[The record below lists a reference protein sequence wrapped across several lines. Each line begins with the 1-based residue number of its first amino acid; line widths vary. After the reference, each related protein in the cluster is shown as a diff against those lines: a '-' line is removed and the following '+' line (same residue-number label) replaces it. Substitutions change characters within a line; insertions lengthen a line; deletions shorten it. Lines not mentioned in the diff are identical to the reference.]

1 MSSFKLEIITPL
13 GIKFSKDVE
22 YISLKTTEGNMGILA
37 NHTPFVAGLHSDDI
51 KIKINNS
58 TEISYYISGG
68 FLEINKE
75 KVLIIVDEA
84 MLPDE
89 IDLLEAKKE
98 LEFAQKKLKKLNE
111 DNQIIMAQKSLQDAL
126 VKVRVAEKLL

>member
-13 GIKFSKDVE
+13 GIKFTKDVE

>member
-1 MSSFKLEIITPL
+1 MSSLKLEIITPS

-22 YISLKTTEGNMGILA
+22 YILLKTTEGNMGILP
-37 NHTPFVAGLHSDDI
+37 NHAPFVAGLCSDDI
-51 KIKINNS
+51 KIRFNKS
-58 TEISYYISGG
+58 KEISYYISGG

-98 LEFAQKKLKKLNE
+98 LEFAQKKMEKLNE
-111 DNQIIMAQKSLQDAL
+111 DKQIMMAQKSLQDAL

>member
-37 NHTPFVAGLHSDDI
+37 NHTPFVAGLYSDDI

>member
-13 GIKFSKDVE
+13 GIKFAKDVE
-22 YISLKTTEGNMGILA
+22 YILLKTTEGNMGILA

>member
-13 GIKFSKDVE
+13 GIKFAKDVE

>member
-98 LEFAQKKLKKLNE
+98 LEFAQKKLTKLNE